1 MHGHW
6 QLQEAKQRFSELRG
20 GGMAG
25 LPARVCRGAVLFR
38 DFANPQ
44 VVQDVLGG
52 PGPEADAARNTS

>member
-6 QLQEAKQRFSELRG
+6 QLQQAKQRFSELRG

-44 VVQDVLGG
+44 VLRDVLGEHVR
-52 PGPEADAARNTS
+52 EADAAS

>member
-6 QLQEAKQRFSELRG
+6 QLQQAKQRFSELRG

-44 VVQDVLGG
+44 VLRDVLGDHAR
-52 PGPEADAARNTS
+52 EADAAS